1 MKVTIGYGR
10 ASVIGEAPRGF
21 LPHDDVARF
30 PTEGEEKKKRHT
42 EGIIKSAITQP

>member
-10 ASVIGEAPRGF
+10 VSVIGEAPRGF

-30 PTEGEEKKKRHT
+30 HTEGGRGKKRHA
-42 EGIIKSAITQP
+42 EGIIKSVITQP